1 MHVAL
6 FFFSASGLFRCLG
19 VGGEEGGMRTR
30 KRPCPEPLLTVHSS
44 CNECL
49 RYRET
54 LTKGPLASFFWSF
67 LGTSS
72 IQPGRW
78 VRVGQNLSLSW
89 KRQYVGGRVCEKT
102 TALHTWDPQAGLG
115 KRRLGFLSFVS
126 LCGLGYI
133 RHHLCTSGS
142 SSANGE
148 KQKASE
154 RCCGD
159 EVKVMCKSLV
169 SCKALYEL
177 I

>member
-1 MHVAL
+1 MFGGGGRRRGDEDEEAAL
-6 FFFSASGLFRCLG
+6 SRAIAYCAQFMQR
-19 VGGEEGGMRTR
+19 M
-30 KRPCPEPLLTVHSS
+30 SS
-44 CNECL
+44 VQRNL
-49 RYRET
+49 D
-54 LTKGPLASFFWSF
+54 KGPLASFFWSF